1 MVKNSVKQDSGVGC
15 YNLGVAVS
23 KVTQTWGHWNRQK
36 GRADGCERNALGK
49 VEINWKKMKS
59 NNGFLCLSQTNGRWK
74 DQANLTVFQLLKK
87 GTSCNAN

>member
-1 MVKNSVKQDSGVGC
+1 M
-15 YNLGVAVS
+15 S

-36 GRADGCERNALGK
+36 GWADGCERNAFGK

-59 NNGFLCLSQTNGRWK
+59 NNGFLWLSQTNGRWK
-74 DQANLTVFQLLKK
+74 DQANLTVFQLLKE